1 MIAQRGQVV
10 LFSGL
15 ALLGAGFAVSAFGY
29 GVLLP
34 ESRIGPGF
42 LPLVAGGLLAVL
54 SVLLLVEQLRRP
66 QPSSAV
72 RGVDDFGRTPQQR
85 VWILRRVF
93 VLLPVAVA
101 LVPVL
106 GMVCALGVLVLVIS
120 TWLERRRLLPAVLLS
135 ASSAAAMY
143 VVFAVVLQVPLP
155 TGVFGF

>member
-15 ALLGAGFAVSAFGY
+15 ALLGAGFALSAFGY

>member
-1 MIAQRGQVV
+1 MIQQRGQVV

-15 ALLGAGFAVSAFGY
+15 ALLGAGFAVTAFGY

-42 LPLVAGGLLAVL
+42 LPLVAGGLLAVF
-54 SVLLLVEQLRRP
+54 SVLLLIEQLRRP
-66 QPSSAV
+66 QPASAV
-72 RGVDDFGRTPQQR
+72 RGVDDFGRTPGQR

-93 VLLPVAVA
+93 VLLPVSVA

-120 TWLERRRLLPAVLLS
+120 TWLEGRRLLPALLLS
-135 ASSAAAMY
+135 ASSAVAMY